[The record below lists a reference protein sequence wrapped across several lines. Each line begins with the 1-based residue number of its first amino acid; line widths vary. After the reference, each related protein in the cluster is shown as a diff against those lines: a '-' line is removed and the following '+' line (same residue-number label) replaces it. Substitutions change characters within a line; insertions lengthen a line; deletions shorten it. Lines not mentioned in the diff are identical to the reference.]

1 MKRNRDEIIS
11 KILSISIGGA
21 SKTRIVYQANL
32 NFRTVGPYLDL
43 LIKTNMIEVRR
54 EQQIL
59 YETTQKGIDLMK
71 SINQIHTV
79 LNNQDMAVFPAS
91 ARN

>member
-11 KILSISIGGA
+11 MILSISIGGA

-43 LIKTNMIEVRR
+43 LIKTDMIEVRG
-54 EQQIL
+54 EQQVL

-79 LNNQDMAVFPAS
+79 LNNQNIAILPAS

>member
-43 LIKTNMIEVRR
+43 LIKTNMIVVRR

-79 LNNQDMAVFPAS
+79 LNNQNIAVFTAS
-91 ARN
+91 ARI

>member
-43 LIKTNMIEVRR
+43 LVKTNMIEVRR
-54 EQQIL
+54 DQQIL
-59 YETTQKGIDLMK
+59 YETTQKGINLMK
-71 SINQIHTV
+71 SINQIQTV
-79 LNNQDMAVFPAS
+79 LNDQNIAVFPAS